1 MLDWGG
7 CYLDLIDL
15 PKIKPYLE
23 TLLGNNY
30 RLDHDYLKIDS
41 EQSGKGLYSMAADKV
56 QVAQQTLLG
65 QQMGVNVITDI
76 ATVAFSMDSLR

>member
-1 MLDWGG
+1 VN
-7 CYLDLIDL
+7 
-15 PKIKPYLE
+15 KVAKVF
-23 TLLGNNY
+23 T
-30 RLDHDYLKIDS
+30 
-41 EQSGKGLYSMAADKV
+41 SMAADKV